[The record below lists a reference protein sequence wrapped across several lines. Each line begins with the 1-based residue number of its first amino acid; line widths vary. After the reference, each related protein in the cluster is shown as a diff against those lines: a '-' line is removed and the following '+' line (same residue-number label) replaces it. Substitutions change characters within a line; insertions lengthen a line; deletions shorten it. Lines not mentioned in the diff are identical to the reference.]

1 MMQMQNQGAQTQQ
14 PQAQGIPQVTLGPPM
29 GTTYFTN
36 MYHMG
41 GPVSATL
48 HTNPEVTTQPA
59 AMETP
64 VLVAPPQEE
73 MNQLTSPMLMP
84 TQQPPQPVVNSNQSG
99 QCSPS
104 SDSNTALVSYGSNC
118 SHEGTSGGS
127 LAPHQGATN
136 QDSFKPCDGKKQMDN
151 CDAKTTTDKMQLPAN
166 PKDLSLDTTKE
177 TAERNCKDRNA
188 PSSRK
193 ENGKQS
199 SPSDHKPSEESGKTI
214 EKDCATSPKINFVA
228 TTLGEC
234 VGDADGG
241 GYQDSGCVSDV
252 SSGVGDNLCSVL
264 PPDDST
270 LGSEP
275 QSPVGLLLEETDERS
290 LLRSAHNSESSD
302 THSDSSSQHSLS
314 NISSIST
321 QSDVSVPSNKI
332 MRAHTA
338 KKGKYGVSANA
349 NLVRPLKDFPPRF
362 QKIVSQN
369 PSIRSEQFEGLALV
383 RHSRQNKHLVVPP
396 SPSTTDTSLSS
407 SDEASQQT
415 HHQFNPNAQSFVPHQ
430 NNTYT
435 PQVNNGTPG
444 AQSVPQDQSTY
455 YPGFDPN
462 VSPTATNVG
471 VVNGS
476 YVSYAPPSANANASY
491 PPPPT
496 PAQNV
501 PTVSGDGST
510 VMYTADGSVCCG
522 EGEEGES
529 KQAVYYQT
537 APYQNA
543 PTYTIHIISVPSSG
557 PGAQSGDAA
566 VATAQ
571 VNGTTTPASPTA
583 CANASALSSAPV
595 GYQVPQQGDGMVY
608 GSQQQQPAT
617 AMQYPPHG
625 TVYYTNPPAATYT
638 PQQPGVGVPPP
649 PPAQQYNPY
658 VAYPA
663 PPNMVQGQVT
673 MVASGSSTGP
683 VAPPGTVVYSHPP
696 PTPTMGAALPPAQQ
710 QQQQEQQACQQ
721 QQQQQQQQAAA
732 AQFASMPPPPPPG
745 ATGATGPPPSV
756 QPPTQYNSQPV
767 VNSQLQVF
775 AYST

>member
-1 MMQMQNQGAQTQQ
+1 MMQMQNQGAQTQ

-48 HTNPEVTTQPA
+48 HTNTEVAPQPA

-73 MNQLTSPMLMP
+73 MNQLTSPMLVP
-84 TQQPPQPVVNSNQSG
+84 AQQPPQPVVNSNLSG

-104 SDSNTALVSYGSNC
+104 SDSNTPLVPYGLNC

-127 LAPHQGATN
+127 AAPHQGVTN
-136 QDSFKPCDGKKQMDN
+136 QDSSKPCDGKKQMDQ
-151 CDAKTTTDKMQLPAN
+151 CDTKATKLKG
-166 PKDLSLDTTKE
+166 LSLNTAEE
-177 TAERNCKDRNA
+177 TAERNCTDTSA
-188 PSSRK
+188 CSSTK
-193 ENGKQS
+193 ESGKPS

-214 EKDCATSPKINFVA
+214 EKDCATSPKINFVT

-234 VGDADGG
+234 AGDVDGG
-241 GYQDSGCVSDV
+241 GCQDSGCVSDV
-252 SSGVGDNLCSVL
+252 SSGVGDNLCSIL
-264 PPDDST
+264 PPEDST
-270 LGSEP
+270 ISSEP
-275 QSPVGLLLEETDERS
+275 QSPVGLLLEETDDRS

-362 QKIVSQN
+362 QTIISQN

-396 SPSTTDTSLSS
+396 SPGTTDTSLSS

-430 NNTYT
+430 NNTFT
-435 PQVNNGTPG
+435 PQANNSTPG

-455 YPGFDPN
+455 YSGFDPN
-462 VSPTATNVG
+462 VNPTATNVG

-476 YVSYAPPSANANASY
+476 YVSYAPPNANANY
-491 PPPPT
+491 PPPST

-501 PTVSGDGST
+501 PAVSGDGST
-510 VMYTADGSVCCG
+510 VMYNTADGSVCCG
-522 EGEEGES
+522 EGEESES
-529 KQAVYYQT
+529 KQTVYYQT

-571 VNGTTTPASPTA
+571 VNGTTPASPSA
-583 CANASALSSAPV
+583 CANASALSSASV
-595 GYQVPQQGDGMVY
+595 GYQVTQQGDGMVY
-608 GSQQQQPAT
+608 GSQQQPPA
-617 AMQYPPHG
+617 AAAVQYPPQG

-649 PPAQQYNPY
+649 APAPAQQYNPY

-673 MVASGSSTGP
+673 MVASGSTPGP
-683 VAPPGTVVYSHPP
+683 VPPPGTVVYTHPP
-696 PTPTMGAALPPAQQ
+696 PTPTMGAMPPAQQ

-745 ATGATGPPPSV
+745 AAGATGPPPSV

-767 VNSQLQVF
+767 VNTQTQVF